1 MAGREDTPALAARQA
16 ALTRSLGGGAL
27 RKNYVFID
35 YENVQPARLSALDQ
49 DHFKVM
55 VFVGASQTR
64 LAFESAAA
72 LQRMGSRAE
81 YIKISGNGSNA
92 LDFHIAFYIGH
103 LAAQDPTAYFHIISK
118 DAGFDPL
125 VQHLKAR
132 KIFAARSKDVADI
145 PLVKAATTTSPQERL
160 DLVVAKLQQLA
171 ASKPR
176 TLKTLS
182 STIGSLFQKQL
193 AEEEVAS
200 MVSELQS
207 RSLIAVAGTKV
218 SYTLPAPSA

>member
-1 MAGREDTPALAARQA
+1 M
-16 ALTRSLGGGAL
+16 

-35 YENVQPARLSALDQ
+35 YENVQPARLSVLDQ

-145 PLVKAATTTSPQERL
+145 PLVKAASTTSPQERL
-160 DLVVAKLQQLA
+160 DLVVAKLRQLA

>member
-1 MAGREDTPALAARQA
+1 M
-16 ALTRSLGGGAL
+16 

-125 VQHLKAR
+125 VQHLKGR

-193 AEEEVAS
+193 AEEEVTS